1 MKTIVVKASTGY
13 VGCQIETE
21 IQVEDDVTEEE
32 INKLAFDAMLEE
44 IEWYW
49 IEKNNTEK

>member
-1 MKTIVVKASTGY
+1 MKTIVIKASTGY

-21 IQVEDDVTEEE
+21 IQVEDDATEEE
-32 INKLAFDAMLEE
+32 IDKLAFDAMLEE

-49 IEKNNTEK
+49 KEKKDEK